1 MYSGFAARESKMS
14 NVLEESVITLNLE
27 KLENATESTA
37 QATARASRKKMLSVA
52 LGGGVIWVASP
63 VVVVTKVRSLS
74 EASQRIVRWAPEGCQ
89 DKESRRRTQGRD
101 SKWCLNKEDR

>member
-37 QATARASRKKMLSVA
+37 HATARASRKKMLSVA
-52 LGGGVIWVASP
+52 LG
-63 VVVVTKVRSLS
+63 
-74 EASQRIVRWAPEGCQ
+74 
-89 DKESRRRTQGRD
+89 
-101 SKWCLNKEDR
+101 